1 MPPDVGRAIALFGTE
16 EPVPKSV
23 TLRAGPLTVDLENG
37 ALRCIRY
44 QGTEVIRSIAYL
56 FRDRDWLT
64 PPAKITNLKVGQGP
78 DSFRV
83 GYDGRVV
90 AAEHEFVYHASIQ
103 GRSDGALSF
112 EVAGTAL
119 TEILANRIGF
129 VVLHPLSGVAG
140 ELVEVTH
147 IDGSME
153 HARFPRL
160 ISPAQP
166 FFDIRALAHQVVP
179 GVWVTCTMEGDA
191 YEMEDHRNWMDASY
205 KTYVRPLSKPR
216 PFTLAPAER
225 MAQRVSLAFR
235 GTPSATPKAGKDA
248 VTVTL
253 GAAAGTMPR
262 IGLGVPAEEAK
273 PALAIADLLK
283 HVAPGFLVGHID
295 LRDPAAGAEL
305 PQLKALAEVL
315 GAPVVLEIVLPNERA
330 PADELADV
338 ADDARDAGLALEAVV
353 PCPAAYLKSW
363 QPNEAWPEVPP
374 LEQIYAAARKIFP
387 GLLIGGGMLSYFTEL
402 NRKRPPVDAI
412 DFITHTVCPIVHDA
426 DDRTVMDNLEAL
438 LSIAE
443 SIRAIAGDKPYRL
456 GPSAIGMRQ
465 NPYGTSPV
473 DNLDNGRVAMA
484 INDPRQRGLF
494 GAAWNLAL
502 VAHAAQAGIEALALA
517 APSGACGIVYRTLGW
532 SQPWFDEHGRGV
544 FPLFHVLADLAR
556 AAGRARLEAT
566 ASHGRAIQALA
577 YRDGDEAVLWLA
589 NLTPEPRPVRLEGLS
604 SKQAEV
610 ARLDAPTF
618 PAITSGPDGFRQ
630 GERLPRPDG
639 LELDAFAVARIRLR
653 A

>member
-1 MPPDVGRAIALFGTE
+1 MPDVGRAIALFGTE

-37 ALRCIRY
+37 ALRYVRY

-64 PPAKITNLKVGQGP
+64 PPATISNLKVGQGP

-83 GYDGRVV
+83 GYDGRV
-90 AAEHEFVYHASIQ
+90 AAGGQHFTYHASIE
-103 GRSDGALSF
+103 GRSDGSLSF
-112 EVAGTAL
+112 EVEGTAL

-129 VVLHPLSGVAG
+129 VILHPLSGVAG
-140 ELVEVTH
+140 EPVEVTH
-147 IDGSME
+147 ADGSLE
-153 HARFPRL
+153 RSRFPRL

-179 GVWVTCTMEGDA
+179 GVWATCTMEGDA
-191 YEMEDHRNWMDASY
+191 FEMEDHRNWMDASY
-205 KTYVRPLSKPR
+205 KTYIRPLSKPR
-216 PFTLAPAER
+216 PFTLAPAAR
-225 MAQRVSLAFR
+225 IAQRVSLAFR
-235 GTPSATPKAGKDA
+235 GTPAARAAGDRKEATVA
-248 VTVTL
+248 L
-253 GAAAGTMPR
+253 GGSVGTMPR
-262 IGLGVPAEEAK
+262 IGLSVPAEEAE
-273 PALAIADLLK
+273 PALAVADLLK

-295 LRDPAAGAEL
+295 LCDPAAGAEL

-315 GAPVVLEIVLPNERA
+315 EAPVVLEIVLPNERA

-338 ADDARDAGLALEAVV
+338 AADARDAGLALEAVV

-374 LEQIYAAARKIFP
+374 LEQIYGAARKAFP
-387 GLLIGGGMLSYFTEL
+387 GVLVGGGMLSYFTEL
-402 NRKRPPVDAI
+402 NRKRPPTGAI

-443 SIRAIAGDKPYRL
+443 SIRAIAGDKPYWL

-494 GAAWNLAL
+494 GAAWNLGL
-502 VAHAAQAGIEALALA
+502 IAHAARAGIEALALA
-517 APSGACGIVYRTLGW
+517 APSGASGIVYRTLDW
-532 SQPWFDEHGRGV
+532 SQPWFDERKRGV

-556 AAGRARLEAT
+556 AAGRPRLEAT
-566 ASHGRAIQALA
+566 PSEGRAIQALA
-577 YRDGDEAVLWLA
+577 YGDGDDTVLWLA
-589 NLTPEPRPVRLEGLS
+589 NLSAEPRPVRIEGLS
-604 SKQAEV
+604 SAEAEV
-610 ARLDAPTF
+610 ARLDARTF
-618 PAITSGPDGFRQ
+618 AAITSGPDGFRQ
-630 GERLPRPDG
+630 GERLPLPDG